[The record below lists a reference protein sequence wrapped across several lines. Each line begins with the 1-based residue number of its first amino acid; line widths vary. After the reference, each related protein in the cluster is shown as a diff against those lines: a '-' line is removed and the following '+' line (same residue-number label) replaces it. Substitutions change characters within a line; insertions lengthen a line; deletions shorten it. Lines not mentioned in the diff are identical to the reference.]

1 MIVAGL
7 DLATCSGCAVL
18 DGARVLHVEAYR
30 ASGVN
35 DGEIFFTFRKWLR
48 KTLVQHRV
56 QSVAVEQPLRTPSID
71 KDGELSIKSQM
82 STYLR
87 LYGLRAHAVETCARL
102 GIDCREVNQASW
114 RKAFTG
120 NGRASKE
127 DVLALAQ
134 KIVPGLKSTDA
145 SDAIGVAWW
154 LNGEL
159 RIQQGVK

>member
-30 ASGVN
+30 ASGAN

-48 KTLVQHRV
+48 KTLIQYRV

-134 KIVPGLKSTDA
+134 KIVPGLKSTDV

-159 RIQQGVK
+159 RIQQGAK

>member
-7 DLATCSGCAVL
+7 DLATCSGCAIL
-18 DGARVLHVEAYR
+18 DGSRVLHVEAYR
-30 ASGVN
+30 ASGTN

-48 KTLVQHRV
+48 KTLIQYSV

-120 NGRASKE
+120 NGRASKD

-159 RIQQGVK
+159 RIQQGAK